1 MTTGWNNKFK
11 GVNNAQKLA
20 ILTQGATFTPVS
32 MSPQDM
38 AYIEGK
44 RLTRD
49 EILAIFKVPKA
60 VLGLGD
66 GAGGNMNIRSYQEI
80 FSRNAIEP
88 VAIRIQHALNKY
100 LFNGIGRFEFY
111 DIIPHDETTVRAD
124 YQAGITTL
132 NEARALRG
140 FKPVK

>member
-60 VLGLGD
+60 VL
-66 GAGGNMNIRSYQEI
+66 
-80 FSRNAIEP
+80 
-88 VAIRIQHALNKY
+88 
-100 LFNGIGRFEFY
+100 
-111 DIIPHDETTVRAD
+111 
-124 YQAGITTL
+124 
-132 NEARALRG
+132 
-140 FKPVK
+140 